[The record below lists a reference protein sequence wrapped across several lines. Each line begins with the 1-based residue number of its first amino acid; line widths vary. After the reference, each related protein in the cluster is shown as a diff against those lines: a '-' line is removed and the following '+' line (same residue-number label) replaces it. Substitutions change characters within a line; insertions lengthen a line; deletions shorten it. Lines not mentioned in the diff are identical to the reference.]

1 VTPGTQAPAR
11 PARHADAGELDSG
24 VVDAS
29 KSIVRRVTLR
39 KACAGSALNRCD
51 PRVRRHATGRSLG
64 GVTDL
69 DRPRLAL
76 YVALGLIVCFFGAR
90 YLRSQAP
97 VAGGAPAAA
106 PEAPVTGE
114 GTAASTSPAPVA
126 RPPSTVRI
134 ERADGGLVTV
144 HVAGAVRRPGL
155 YRLPAGA
162 RVDDALRRAGGPA
175 RRADLNA
182 VNLAAKLE
190 DGRQILVP
198 RRAAGPPAGGGGG
211 GAAAAGGGQGG
222 AGAPVVPINLNTATL
237 EQLDTL
243 DGVGPGIARRILDY
257 REQHG
262 GFRRVEELAEVPGI
276 GAKRLATLTP
286 LVTV

>member
-1 VTPGTQAPAR
+1 M
-11 PARHADAGELDSG
+11 S
-24 VVDAS
+24 
-29 KSIVRRVTLR
+29 
-39 KACAGSALNRCD
+39 
-51 PRVRRHATGRSLG
+51 
-64 GVTDL
+64 DL

-76 YVALGLIVCFFGAR
+76 YLALGLVVCLLGAR
-90 YLRSQAP
+90 YLRAHGDGGD
-97 VAGGAPAAA
+97 VAVPAQRAA
-106 PEAPVTGE
+106 TSSAGE
-114 GTAASTSPAPVA
+114 EDAT
-126 RPPSTVRI
+126 TVRLD
-134 ERADGGLVTV
+134 RADGGRVTV

-162 RVDDALRRAGGPA
+162 RVDDALRRAGGAA
-175 RRADLNA
+175 RRADLTA

-198 RRAAGPPAGGGGG
+198 RLAPPTRPAAMGSPGGVPRPGTAG
-211 GAAAAGGGQGG
+211 GAAVASAST
-222 AGAPVVPINLNTATL
+222 AGAEAPAAPINLNTATL

-262 GFRRVEELAEVPGI
+262 GFRRVEELGEVPGI
-276 GAKRLATLTP
+276 GDKRLATLTP